1 MTELLYRIE
10 WGPPQVHYFDP
21 DIEEP
26 PDLYPFQVSSLPD
39 DVAAEAEQ
47 SRLGGSPFAINDL
60 IDRGISK
67 VNWRQYP
74 TEILEH
80 QAATTEIF
88 DSLTRLT
95 EGRIFARSKI
105 DIRFA
110 GSIDGYTTYHLVS
123 HTEPE
128 QDPFYNST
136 DLARTPHLADASDM
150 SEVSRRKRTLWRER
164 TSITLWLPKSLL
176 EQPQSMCIGALD
188 RSHVLVNEQFVRA
201 WRATDVSQR
210 LREHPWEFDLH
221 FDPLTLP
228 GHDYKFFD
236 D

>member
-21 DIEEP
+21 DVEEP

-60 IDRGISK
+60 IDRGITK
-67 VNWRQYP
+67 VDWRQYP

-80 QAATTEIF
+80 QAATAEIF

-123 HTEPE
+123 HTEFE
-128 QDPFYNST
+128 QDPLYHSA
-136 DLARTPHLADASDM
+136 DLSRTPELADASDLY
-150 SEVSRRKRTLWRER
+150 EVYSRLDSLEREGGSL
-164 TSITLWLPKSLL
+164 TVWLPKSLL
-176 EQPQSMCIGALD
+176 AQPRAMCLGALHQ
-188 RSHVLVNEQFVRA
+188 SHLFVNEKFLHA
-201 WRATDVSQR
+201 WRETAVSQR
-210 LREHPWEFDLH
+210 LRGHPWEFDLH
-221 FDPLTLP
+221 FEPFALR